1 MSFGKFFLKK
11 AGAGALLAAGVWGWA
26 DRSVGLGRCST
37 VNKVPA
43 EQPPADL
50 YVWGNGV
57 RTDRSE
63 YLGVYPGF
71 EPTKVVVGGA
81 AKPMEFKKVF
91 FSDGIEAGIDPK
103 GDLYVWPT
111 KSQLSMELYKE
122 NTKNAPT
129 ELNTLNPAFSTSQ
142 STVLPD
148 AWILDENFTTRDGL
162 TKISSGVV
170 KVTVMGDNLYILK
183 TNGQVDKH
191 PVKVITKLE
200 QGIRKTA
207 QPKKETTVKLSTP
220 ITDIVAGDEH
230 LLFLT
235 QEGQVYCLGDD
246 TLGQCGQGVQGRPL
260 AGPFDEKIYDKP
272 VLVKGLEEKKIV
284 KLAAGGTHN
293 IAVDSEGTA
302 WGWGNNGLLQLSH
315 EKEFSRY
322 TSPITVFY
330 APTPLNEKLG
340 SNKVISATAGKDFT
354 VLVTE
359 TKPEAGQNPEVEV
372 FATGANRFGQLG
384 LGGFSE
390 CSDFEKLV
398 SVSNI
403 QFQAAPDSPLEP
415 LRVQKLEC
423 GNNHCLCL
431 MDAGVLFEWGQNSK
445 GQLGNKRKA
454 HAENPLIV
462 STFKDRKIIDISCGA
477 DLSGVL
483 AEPQQQTE
491 TSIA

>member
-1 MSFGKFFLKK
+1 MSFGKYFLKK
-11 AGAGALLAAGVWGWA
+11 ASAGVLLAAGVWGWA
-26 DRSVGLGRCST
+26 DRNTSIGRCATANKPST
-37 VNKVPA
+37 ETAAA
-43 EQPPADL
+43 EL

-71 EPTKVVVGGA
+71 EPTKVALKAGG
-81 AKPMEFKKVF
+81 KQPELTKVF
-91 FSDGIEAGIDPK
+91 FADGIEAAIDTK
-103 GDLYVWPT
+103 GDLYVWPS
-111 KSQLSMELYKE
+111 KSQLSMDLYKE
-122 NTKNAPT
+122 NKTNPSPDVS
-129 ELNTLNPAFSTSQ
+129 TLNPAFGTGSTA
-142 STVLPD
+142 LPD
-148 AWILDENFTTRDGL
+148 SWIVDENFTARDGV
-162 TKISSGVV
+162 TKIGSGVA
-170 KVTVMGDNLYILK
+170 KVAIMGDDLYVLK

-191 PVKVITKLE
+191 PLKTLAKLE
-200 QGIRKTA
+200 QGIRRTA
-207 QPKKETTVKLSTP
+207 LPKKEATLKLPSGVV
-220 ITDIVAGDEH
+220 DIASGDEH

-246 TLGQCGQGVQGRPL
+246 TLGQCGQGAQGRPL
-260 AGPFDEKIYDKP
+260 AGPFDERTVDKP
-272 VLVKGLEEKKIV
+272 VLVKGLEEKKII
-284 KLAAGGTHN
+284 KLTVGGAHN
-293 IAVDSEGTA
+293 IAVDTEGTA

-322 TSPITVFY
+322 NNPVTVFY
-330 APTPLNEKLG
+330 APTPLNDKLG

-354 VLVTE
+354 LLVTE
-359 TKPEAGQNPEVEV
+359 TKPEPGQNPEVEV
-372 FATGANRFGQLG
+372 FSTGANRFGQLG

-390 CSDFEKLV
+390 CSDLEKLV

-403 QFQAAPDSPLEP
+403 QYQAAPDSPLEP

-462 STFKDRKIIDISCGA
+462 STFKDRKIIDITCGA

-491 TSIA
+491 SSIS

>member
-11 AGAGALLAAGVWGWA
+11 AGLGLLVGAGTWGVGE
-26 DRSVGLGRCST
+26 SGPSLTRCAT
-37 VNKVPA
+37 ANKPIQQDA
-43 EQPPADL
+43 NPDL
-50 YVWGNGV
+50 YIWGNGI

-63 YLGVYPGF
+63 YLGIYPGF
-71 EPTKVVVGGA
+71 EPTKVTTNTSNKTGFT
-81 AKPMEFKKVF
+81 KLF
-91 FSDGIEAGIDPK
+91 FAEGIEGGIDKK

-111 KSQLSMELYKE
+111 KSQLSMDLYKADKDANQE
-122 NTKNAPT
+122 QLSALNQSFGTPT
-129 ELNTLNPAFSTSQ
+129 AA
-142 STVLPD
+142 VIPD
-148 AWILDENFTTRDGL
+148 TWILDENFTTRDGL
-162 TKISSGVV
+162 TKISSESSKCV
-170 KVTVMGDNLYILK
+170 VMGDFLYILK
-183 TNGQVDKH
+183 TNGQVDRH
-191 PVKVITKLE
+191 PLKVLTKLE
-200 QGIRKTA
+200 QGVRKTA
-207 QPKKETTVKLSTP
+207 VSKKETTFKLPQAVS
-220 ITDIVAGDEH
+220 DIVAGEEH

-235 QEGQVYCLGDD
+235 HDGQVYCLGDD

-272 VLVKGLEEKKIV
+272 VLVKGLSDKKIL
-284 KLAAGGTHN
+284 KIAAGGSHN
-293 IAVDSEGTA
+293 VAVDSEGTA
-302 WGWGNNGLLQLSH
+302 WGWGNNSLLQLSH

-322 TSPITVFY
+322 NNPIAVY
-330 APTPLNEKLG
+330 YQPVPLNEKLG
-340 SNKVISATAGKDFT
+340 SNKVTAATAGKDFS

-359 TKPEAGQNPEVEV
+359 TSPTDGTLPEVEV
-372 FATGANRFGQLG
+372 FGTGANRFGQLG

-390 CSDFEKLV
+390 CSDLDKLV

-403 QFQAAPDSPLEP
+403 QYQASPDSPLEP

-462 STFKDRKIIDISCGA
+462 ATFKDRKVLDFTCGA

-483 AEPQQQTE
+483 AEPDQQTQ
-491 TSIA
+491 TTNA